1 MKRLPAPSA
10 AGRLFNICSALS
22 WLYNH
27 ANLKEKAS
35 IYVKFDLKQYRKS
48 IFKYFIKLNYL
59 PFVVPATPEIQLSD
73 CQVCDNTITVVWTL
87 PEPDGKI
94 DHYILEHRRTNHEGP
109 PRIREDYPWMVVE
122 GIRETEH
129 TLTGGRRTRGGIQQH
144 NAAWLMSRFCV
155 QGLRFDTR
163 YMTFRVKACN
173 KAVAGEFSEP
183 VTLETHGE
191 NH

>member
-1 MKRLPAPSA
+1 M
-10 AGRLFNICSALS
+10 
-22 WLYNH
+22 
-27 ANLKEKAS
+27 
-35 IYVKFDLKQYRKS
+35 
-48 IFKYFIKLNYL
+48 
-59 PFVVPATPEIQLSD
+59 
-73 CQVCDNTITVVWTL
+73 CDNTITVAWTL

-129 TLTGGRRTRGGIQQH
+129 TLTGGRRTRGGMRQR
-144 NAAWLMSRFCV
+144 NAARLMVRFCV

-191 NH
+191 ND

>member
-1 MKRLPAPSA
+1 MK
-10 AGRLFNICSALS
+10 
-22 WLYNH
+22 
-27 ANLKEKAS
+27 
-35 IYVKFDLKQYRKS
+35 
-48 IFKYFIKLNYL
+48 YL
-59 PFVVPATPEIQLSD
+59 PFVVPATPEIQISD

-129 TLTGGRRTRGGIQQH
+129 TLTGGGRTRGGIGQRT
-144 NAAWLMSRFCV
+144 AAWLMIRFCA

-191 NH
+191 KD